1 MSGNAC
7 GAHSPRS
14 SVSHRV
20 RTSVLAAGLLAGTL
34 AAPARDAIAQPA
46 SPRPK
51 WGFIDRAGKLVIEP
65 KYDEVFPFSDGLALV
80 KEGERYAFIDTL
92 GRVRHAFDTT
102 VHSVTP
108 FAFGRA
114 LLWVSTRIGKRY
126 GFLDTA
132 GTWVIPPTYES
143 ASSFSDSLAVVDNQ
157 SYVDVN
163 GKSVTIPGERVR
175 SGSFSGG
182 LAPVLLERKG
192 RWGYMDRT
200 GKLVIEPDFYDA
212 NDFVN
217 GWARAT
223 RRQRDR
229 SVWIDRAGK
238 NVPPPRPT
246 NGLNY
251 LAIFPPGPDGLVPIE
266 SGFTDLSGTVVL
278 DGKDKWEARQPF
290 SSGIAAAKLPARDKW
305 GYINRDGT
313 WAIQPTFDE
322 AGPFAFGR
330 GPVMTGLDAHRKA
343 ELEGTRVRYAAAVA
357 EEKSNAQ
364 AALVKSLPPR
374 AFLPDGRVRWVWYE
388 ARAAAVAYAGGN
400 RSYHVDYAV
409 ITAATSMSTDELLRF
424 VPMDRKRRMSL
435 TVDVGSGFF
444 VDTTGSPG
452 SDFDRRLGL
461 ANPAPG
467 VLKANFTL
475 DIVKMGEADV
485 PKR

>member
-182 LAPVLLERKG
+182 L
-192 RWGYMDRT
+192 WRT
-200 GKLVIEPDFYDA
+200 
-212 NDFVN
+212 
-217 GWARAT
+217 
-223 RRQRDR
+223 
-229 SVWIDRAGK
+229 SVASR
-238 NVPPPRPT
+238 
-246 NGLNY
+246 
-251 LAIFPPGPDGLVPIE
+251 
-266 SGFTDLSGTVVL
+266 
-278 DGKDKWEARQPF
+278 
-290 SSGIAAAKLPARDKW
+290 
-305 GYINRDGT
+305 
-313 WAIQPTFDE
+313 
-322 AGPFAFGR
+322 
-330 GPVMTGLDAHRKA
+330 
-343 ELEGTRVRYAAAVA
+343 
-357 EEKSNAQ
+357 
-364 AALVKSLPPR
+364 LPPHSPADSISPR
-374 AFLPDGRVRWVWYE
+374 FLPLASMPNCRN
-388 ARAAAVAYAGGN
+388 N
-400 RSYHVDYAV
+400 RSPIAGLPW
-409 ITAATSMSTDELLRF
+409 I
-424 VPMDRKRRMSL
+424 KRL
-435 TVDVGSGFF
+435 
-444 VDTTGSPG
+444 
-452 SDFDRRLGL
+452 
-461 ANPAPG
+461 
-467 VLKANFTL
+467 
-475 DIVKMGEADV
+475 
-485 PKR
+485 